1 MNWQLLGPLLVT
13 TIVAIGGWFAAHRLA
28 AARDRANKRRDLIV
42 EYLIQA
48 YRRLESCSNRA
59 DGPYDSTALE
69 SAVADIQL
77 LGSPEQ
83 VTLVQRFAE
92 EFAAS
97 RDSSVDELL
106 ASLREELRSELGLK
120 RVPRDVKYLRVINL
134 GESQS
139 RSDKR

>member
-1 MNWQLLGPLLVT
+1 MNWQLLSPLLVT
-13 TIVAIGGWFAAHRLA
+13 TIVAIGGWFAAHRFA
-28 AARDRANKRRDLIV
+28 AARNRANKRRDLVV

-48 YRRLESCSNRA
+48 YRKIESCSNRS
-59 DGPYDSTALE
+59 DGNYDSIALE

-106 ASLREELRSELGLK
+106 ASLREKLRSELGLK